1 MFFFYFSDTH
11 TNHIKFRRNLNHL
24 YFRCNLNRWYIS
36 WENIRSFNINN
47 TKGLMQLNT
56 FVWYSPYCLKH
67 EKCICCCVLRRWH
80 DFIISRDILFECP
93 SGSKVVTIS
102 EDMSLYALRKT
113 TIDTIKGCRIL
124 PNFFTINLFM

>member
-1 MFFFYFSDTH
+1 MESE
-11 TNHIKFRRNLNHL
+11 
-24 YFRCNLNRWYIS
+24 S
-36 WENIRSFNINN
+36 
-47 TKGLMQLNT
+47 
-56 FVWYSPYCLKH
+56 VVAYC
-67 EKCICCCVLRRWH
+67 
-80 DFIISRDILFECP
+80 SGDITSSSEEMLFECP